1 VGIEDE
7 VEELKQRVEALEQ
20 LVRTKLPLNPDLA
33 DNSFS
38 LVISFMALWICSPT
52 RQ

>member
-1 VGIEDE
+1 MGIEDE

-20 LVRTKLPLNPDLA
+20 LVRAILSLNPDLA

-38 LVISFMALWICSPT
+38 LVISSMTLRICSPT
-52 RQ
+52 HQ

>member
-1 VGIEDE
+1 MGIEDG
-7 VEELKQRVEALEQ
+7 VEELEQRVKALEQ
-20 LVRTKLPLNPDLA
+20 LVRAMLSFNPDIA

-38 LVISFMALWICSPT
+38 LVISSMTLRICSPT